1 MDFHVVKI
9 IQYPCQTHR
18 GQDAHFWWGL
28 ATLFNYIVVVLLC
41 QLASAMG
48 VAGDWLAGVDTV
60 PCRPSAAF
68 PSPVLVYRN
77 IKALTDPATKL
88 QDMQLNPNF
97 R

>member
-1 MDFHVVKI
+1 
-9 IQYPCQTHR
+9 
-18 GQDAHFWWGL
+18 
-28 ATLFNYIVVVLLC
+28 
-41 QLASAMG
+41 MG